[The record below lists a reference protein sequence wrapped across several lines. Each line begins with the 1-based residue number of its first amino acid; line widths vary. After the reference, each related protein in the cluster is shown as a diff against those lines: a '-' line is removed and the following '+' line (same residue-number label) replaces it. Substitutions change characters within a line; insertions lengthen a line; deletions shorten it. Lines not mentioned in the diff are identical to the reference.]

1 MDIDGKPHVLRFA
14 DRLRTL
20 LINGHPFKT
29 DFGGMPMLIY
39 VNGYKH
45 FLRLST
51 LPQGV
56 RPGRVDIWNMIGN
69 EGPGGGPRNS
79 PNHGEEETKPYS
91 KAWIWRGFGKNITW
105 QKKGM

>member
-1 MDIDGKPHVLRFA
+1 
-14 DRLRTL
+14 
-20 LINGHPFKT
+20 
-29 DFGGMPMLIY
+29 MPMLIY

-69 EGPGGGPRNS
+69 EGPGAQGPRMGS
-79 PNHGEEETKPYS
+79 PNHGE
-91 KAWIWRGFGKNITW
+91 
-105 QKKGM
+105 

>member
-1 MDIDGKPHVLRFA
+1 MISLF
-14 DRLRTL
+14 
-20 LINGHPFKT
+20 IFKT

-69 EGPGGGPRNS
+69 EGPGTAGPRIGS
-79 PNHGEEETKPYS
+79 PNHGEL
-91 KAWIWRGFGKNITW
+91 
-105 QKKGM
+105 